1 MGTGALRK
9 ACSGDLGPSPSHAA
23 LHQLAHRPPF
33 RLSRICPC
41 DGHILRGG
49 DLGKAA
55 SSPRSLLEA
64 APLGRSPATRLVD
77 GSHDWWTADGA
88 RPGLHWAWVW
98 GQPCGALCPCQ
109 ISWQSPRTKCSPFS
123 LFSEISLICPSLTS
137 VKAWLL
143 C

>member
-1 MGTGALRK
+1 MGTGASRK

-98 GQPCGALCPCQ
+98 GAAMWGPLPLPNLVAEPKDKVQPLQP
-109 ISWQSPRTKCSPFS
+109 
-123 LFSEISLICPSLTS
+123 
-137 VKAWLL
+137 LL
-143 C
+143 